1 MLNIG
6 DSADLVDVSL
16 TYSTAIL
23 SKAQAEHLG
32 AVFNRA
38 IDSVLD
44 SLDKKL
50 KNIDLL
56 IPQDY
61 DQMVA
66 WNSTVDTTMVES
78 LCDDLI
84 DTHLASRGSRPAI
97 SGWDLSLTY
106 TELDSLSTALA
117 DHLVSRHAVGRN
129 VLVPFCFEKSSWAIV
144 VMLAILKAGAAF
156 VPLDPKHPVDRLA
169 QIVQRVGAPLV
180 VTSEKKADLAPSLAA
195 SLPHLVVGP
204 STMPSIAK
212 EGSTRGYPL
221 PASTSTVR
229 SDAFRR
235 ARHPTDLAYCLFTSG
250 STGTPKGVL
259 IQHQTMST
267 STTAH
272 GRAFGYSSPDLLRT
286 VQFSSYAFDA
296 CIAEIFTTRVV
307 GGCVCVPSDEHKMDP
322 RQLMG
327 YMERERTNM
336 VFMTPAVLALL
347 DERRLPFVEHL
358 LVGGEAVPRQLVE
371 GWMTPQRRVLVVYG
385 PTECCVYCSGY
396 DCSDRGGLPLGRN
409 MIGTTV
415 GSVSWIGT
423 SHDPNRLAPIGA
435 VGELLIEGP
444 ILARGYLDDEEKT
457 AASFVKPAWMGGDR
471 TVYRTGDLVR
481 YIEDGSLEYLGR
493 RDNQVKLRGQR
504 LELGEIEQQL
514 MTLPD
519 VQQCVVLLPKEGR
532 CRQKITALLRL
543 TSEAADSSVAGVV
556 PITAGGSEGLQ
567 ILGGDA
573 VTSKLVAIS
582 QALGGKLPSYMV
594 PSCWMATDRIH
605 LLPSGKSDRRF
616 ITGCVANIDKR
627 MYRFSVDMKL
637 DDAVDGDTENPGSST
652 DIPEPAMTPVAR
664 TLRKVWSSV
673 LNLPEQT
680 INPESGSFI
689 RLGGDSISAMEVV
702 AQSRAQGVPLL
713 IENLLKATCINS
725 LASVVEE
732 SSPSV
737 STSVVAVTHNVSDEE
752 EDEDDEIVLFGL
764 SPIQRM
770 FAKLAPRENHF
781 NQSFLVKVNAR
792 SLSEDHVRR
801 ALDVV
806 VKRHAMLRARF
817 QRIGRSFRQWIEH
830 EIEGSY
836 TFRSWDV
843 APSSASFPPEAVP
856 LIEDTQKSLDLES
869 GPVFA
874 GDLFTAGTEQFLF
887 LTAHHLVV
895 DLVSW
900 RIILKDL
907 EDYLVQ
913 GSISSY
919 RSLSFEKWCGLL
931 ASHRKALLQAPNPTH
946 LPFDVP
952 RPDYD
957 FWGMRQKPNYAADFE
972 HHQFTLPADVS
983 QTLLGD
989 ANDAFGT
996 EALDLFIAAVM
1007 HSFASTFPDR
1017 AIPPV
1022 YNEGHG
1028 REPWD
1033 ESHDLSKT
1041 VGWFTTIAPIW
1052 FKASNKGDI
1061 VHFVKQVKDVRRKT
1075 PAKGFSHF
1083 TALDLDR
1090 KPFEIELSFNYF
1102 GAFQQLGRSD
1112 ALLQQVHWESIGVD
1126 PCEVS
1131 ADHKKFSL
1139 VDIAAESSNDQL
1151 IFTFSFNSKL
1161 RHQQGLRTWMDSC
1174 RDSLQTMARSLLSR
1188 RGEIAVSDFEH
1199 LPDTYNLDVLRS
1211 TTLRELGVHESNV
1224 EDIYPCSPAQQGMLL
1239 SQSKD
1244 PNMYWFRSVYE
1255 VRSKS
1260 GPPMT
1265 ASRLRQAWTAVV
1277 QRHPVLRTVFIE
1289 QNSTDGLYD
1298 QLVLRSHDPSVD
1310 EMELG
1315 ATNDNDDDDDNK
1327 LLAKLKIDAVA
1338 PDLQA
1343 SRKPQHQLR
1352 IARQATSPGGSR
1364 VFFSLLISHAIVDGG
1379 SMGVI
1384 LRDLDLACQGRLV
1397 DTEPVLFKNYITYLK
1412 SRDHEADLGYW
1423 KQSLDGVEPCILPV
1437 DPTAAGSP
1445 RVMDRAN
1452 LMTQD
1457 THAYTKMASVARE
1470 LGVSPFTLLQV
1481 AWALT
1486 LRELTDPDRDDCCFG
1501 VVTSGRD
1508 LPVEGIRD
1516 MAGPL
1521 VNILASRVEIPHDV
1535 ALSRIAETVHDRFVD
1550 NLAHQTSSLAEVTH
1564 ELGSG
1569 TLFNTGMTMQKIV
1582 GGGLDSR
1589 ESAVTFNPMGGED
1602 PTEVSIPNKHTAHYA
1617 QYQILTPEPQ
1627 FDIVI
1632 HAIDDGSRLHVH
1644 MNYWRD
1650 KVSPG
1655 RADEIARIFSTIQG
1669 QMLQRP
1675 GMTPADLDIV
1685 SAKDVAQLWTWN
1697 ARLPQAVEMRIED
1710 MIAQRVVETPTREA
1724 LWSTTE
1730 ALSYHQLDLFSTKLA
1745 ETHLADLG
1753 REEIVPLCFDKSIWV
1768 VVAMVAVLKAGG
1780 TVVLM
1785 DPSHPADRLRS
1796 IVTTT
1801 KAKRILASPSQAN
1814 MCSKTLGIRAIAISK
1829 AAINA
1834 RAAPSTGTTLTRLR
1848 PGASSSSDAAYI
1860 VFTSGSTGTPKGS
1873 VTEHRSFCTAVR
1885 GYHTAI
1891 GQLPG
1896 SRVLQFASH
1905 SFDASILETLGSL
1918 MVGATVCV
1926 PSDRERADSVSDFI
1940 RRARVSFAVVTP
1952 TTAEL
1957 LRPDQVPSLTGLAL
1971 CGEPMTA
1978 SHISTWADRVRL
1990 VNAFG
1995 PSECCVGSA
2004 ANPRVSALS
2013 NPRCIGWAVSCC
2025 YWVVHPRNHDRLARV
2040 GSVGELL
2047 IEGPILAR
2055 HYLGEEAKT
2064 REAFIT
2070 APAWARP
2077 GRATRLYKTGDLVCQ
2092 NPDGSF
2098 QYIGRKDCQAKIRGQ
2113 RLELGDVEQA
2123 LRDVI
2128 PQCTSVVAEVIQ
2140 NEGQVARLVVFF
2152 SGLADIDVADVQSKI
2167 AQRVPAYMVPSSI
2180 VPLAQLPL
2188 MPSGKVDRKKMRAMA
2203 ASLPTT
2209 LGERSGRAP
2218 ESPMEV
2224 SLAAIWKK
2232 VVKTSE
2238 QILAADSFFHIG
2250 GDSFTAMKLVTEAR
2264 SQGITLSVSV
2274 VMRAPKLEDM
2284 ARQATRSA
2292 SMENNT
2298 TSVSLVSQATEA
2310 FSMVQWTPALRAEVS
2325 RQCRVS
2331 ESDIEDVYPCTPL
2344 QEGLFVLSVKQP
2356 GSYMARHCFR
2366 LSPELD
2372 ISRYK
2377 EAWNTIFESSLILR
2391 THLVQ
2396 LTNAG
2401 GLAGRKSGLYQA
2413 VIRKPLSWQH
2423 ETAALD
2429 KYVATP
2435 PLPALGAALVGFTM
2449 VEDKGARYLVLT
2461 MHHAAYDGTSLD
2473 MLLKRVEAE
2482 YTGGPAPPVTP
2493 FREAIKHLDS
2503 IKGDPTKRFWTQY
2516 LAGAQSSKFP
2526 VVPEGYVPSA
2536 GTDLE
2541 DTFPLP
2547 TPKVEGFTVST
2558 LIRVAWSMVMAHHAG
2573 SDDIVVAETLSG
2585 RNDDRQG
2592 IAEADGPLIT
2602 TVPARCILDPSANLV
2617 DVLEA
2622 TQRAMV
2628 DMIPFQQA
2636 GLQNIRF
2643 MSADAAE
2650 ACSFSC
2656 LVSIAPESVAR
2667 AKSAMG
2673 VTPVDGPPAP
2683 PIDYALSIQ
2692 FVLCENRKLKMGVSY
2707 DERLVDGAQMR
2718 NMMEEFGRVLGQ
2730 LCSGE
2735 KKQVRDIEV
2744 DNVKRPDPLRILN
2757 QGNVANMES
2766 QTLVNEE
2773 VASNDNVTGGSESS
2787 IPLEHDAPSTQESSS
2802 AGSGFVTTRSLSE
2815 IQQEMRALWAE
2826 ILEIDGEDV
2835 GDEDNFFRLGGDS
2848 ISAMRLVTTAEQ
2860 RNISIIVADVFH
2872 HPAFAD
2878 LCEFAAQAHTALVVA
2893 PGAGVAAATPG
2904 QTNAVIAAPTPPPV
2918 PQDYRPYAVLD
2929 YLELDRDLAVEAVCS
2944 QLNVFPGD
2952 VEDVFP
2958 ATDYQA
2964 WAVSH
2969 GLMRSRG
2976 NTNYFLFRLHGNL
2989 DTFLLEQACRRMVA
3003 SNPIL
3008 RTLFTTIGSQVM
3020 QVVLRS
3026 YQIEFQRYGREHSA
3040 DDSFIRWLVEQDT
3053 HREAFL
3059 SQSIVRFKL
3068 LRHTLGHYVLVMRV
3082 SHAQYDGMSLPLLCQ
3097 DLQKAYGGAEPL
3109 VRPSFGKFIQGGMV
3123 REEAAIGFWSQLLE
3137 GSSVTEIVEHPGPA
3151 FRHNVDTIRSR
3162 TIPPIPVNV
3171 AGMTQATLV
3180 KAAWALVLAKMSGQ
3194 RDIVFGNLIFGR
3206 NMPVSGIDEISGPCI
3221 NMVPIRVRINEMDN
3235 IQDLLALVQEQ
3246 QLAAMPHEN
3255 LGFRHLVKH
3264 CTDWPTWT
3272 RFSSVVQH
3280 QKVGRNVGQDFYLGD
3295 DVKCEMG
3302 VLGPAYDSSDLWVQ
3316 TTPSDDS
3323 FKVEIGSCS
3332 AVVSPKIAETLLDRL
3347 CTVLTIFGAVGSG
3360 NDHQLWELLARDH
3373 APLIPVQSPIID
3385 QVWSRVLPDGAAI
3398 PWDAPY
3404 YDYWGDEIAPVRFL
3418 EEYADHGI
3426 HLDMEDILGHPT
3438 KQEQMMLTAGVMAEQ
3453 NGTSSSSSSSSSKR
3467 DSRRFSQMYQPKT
3480 SVSTSVTSPSGAAR
3494 HQHQHAANATTA
3506 SSSRS
3511 FWMLDG
3517 PGKPAAGS
3525 SVHSSDS
3532 KGGRSRGGVPSS
3544 ARMNSPKRGPA
3555 FGPQRSKPQR
3565 RGASTSSRNTSRS
3578 GSVWDVS
3585 SSVSLSGHSSS
3596 SNVSVSS
3603 PSLPSSSRP
3612 RLGRKASVAVDW

>member
-1 MLNIG
+1 MI
-6 DSADLVDVSL
+6 
-16 TYSTAIL
+16 
-23 SKAQAEHLG
+23 Q
-32 AVFNRA
+32 
-38 IDSVLD
+38 
-44 SLDKKL
+44 
-50 KNIDLL
+50 
-56 IPQDY
+56 
-61 DQMVA
+61 
-66 WNSTVDTTMVES
+66 WNNNVDTNMVEA
-78 LCDDLI
+78 LCDDLVG
-84 DTHLASRGSRPAI
+84 TQLASRAAKPAI
-97 SGWDLSLTY
+97 AGWDLSLTY
-106 TELDSLSTALA
+106 AELDNLSTTLA
-117 DHLVSRHAVGRN
+117 DHLVSRYAVGRN

-144 VMLAILKAGAAF
+144 VMLGIIKSGAAF

-169 QIVQRVGAPLV
+169 EIVQRVGAPLII
-180 VTSEKKADLAPSLAA
+180 TSEKKADLAPGLGAH
-195 SLPHLVVGP
+195 LPHLIVGAN
-204 STMPSIAK
+204 TMTAMK
-212 EGSTRGYPL
+212 GQNTGGRFLGSR
-221 PASTSTVR
+221 VK

-235 ARHPTDLAYCLFTSG
+235 DRHPTDLAYCLFTSG

-259 IQHQTMST
+259 IQHQTMCT

-272 GRAFGYSSPDLLRT
+272 GKAFGYNAPDLRT
-286 VQFSSYAFDA
+286 IQFSSYAFDA
-296 CIAEIFTTRVV
+296 CIAEIFTTLIF

-322 RQLMG
+322 RQLMAFL
-327 YMERERTNM
+327 EKEQTSM
-336 VFMTPAVLALL
+336 VFLTPAVLALL
-347 DERRLPFVEHL
+347 DEKKLPFVKCL

-371 GWMTPQRRVLVVYG
+371 GWMSPQRRVLVVYG

-396 DCSDRGGLPLGRN
+396 DCTAQGGLPIGRN

-415 GSVSWIGT
+415 GSVSWVST

-435 VGELLIEGP
+435 IGELLIEGP
-444 ILARGYLDDEEKT
+444 ILAKGYLDDEVKT
-457 AASFVKPAWMGGDR
+457 AASFVKPTWMGGDR
-471 TVYRTGDLVR
+471 VVYRTGDLVR

-532 CRQKITALLRL
+532 CRQKITAMLRL
-543 TSEAADSSVAGVV
+543 ASDAADITTVGVV
-556 PITAGGSEGLQ
+556 PTIAGGSEGLQ
-567 ILGGDA
+567 VLGGDS
-573 VTSKLVAIS
+573 VTSKLADIC
-582 QALGGKLPSYMV
+582 QALSGKLPSYMV
-594 PSCWMATDRIH
+594 PSCWMVTDRIH
-605 LLPSGKSDRRF
+605 LLPSGKADRRF
-616 ITGCVANIDKR
+616 ITGCITNIDKR

-637 DDAVDGDTENPGSST
+637 DDVADGDEESGVKSNS
-652 DIPEPAMTPVAR
+652 PEPDMSPVAR
-664 TLRKVWSSV
+664 TLRQIWSSV

-702 AQSRAQGVPLL
+702 AQSRSKGVPLL
-713 IENLLKATCINS
+713 IENLLKATSVNA
-725 LASVVEE
+725 LASMVEE
-732 SSPSV
+732 SNPSV
-737 STSVVAVTHNVSDEE
+737 STSVVTVTHES
-752 EDEDDEIVLFGL
+752 EDDNEDDEIVLFGL

-770 FAKLAPRENHF
+770 FTKLSPRENHF
-781 NQSFLVKVNAR
+781 NQSFLVKVNTSVR
-792 SLSEDHVRR
+792 KSLSEDDVRKG
-801 ALDVV
+801 LDIV

-817 QRIGRSFRQWIEH
+817 QRIGRSFRQWIER
-830 EIEGSY
+830 EVDDSY

-843 APSSASFPPEAVP
+843 APSGSFPAEAVP
-856 LIEDTQKSLDLES
+856 LIEDTQKSIDLES

-874 GDLFTAGTEQFLF
+874 GDLFSTGNDQFLF

-907 EDYLVQ
+907 EDYLTQ
-913 GSISSY
+913 GSITTY
-919 RSLSFEKWCGLL
+919 RSLSFENWCGHLNN
-931 ASHRKALLQAPNPTH
+931 HRKILLQAPNPTH

-952 RPDYD
+952 QPDYN
-957 FWGMRQKPNYAADFE
+957 FWGMKQKPSYAADFE
-972 HHQFTLPADVS
+972 HHQFTLPVGVS
-983 QTLLGD
+983 QTLLGA

-1007 HSFASTFPDR
+1007 HSFTSTFPDC

-1041 VGWFTTIAPIW
+1041 VGWFTTIAPVW
-1052 FKASNKGDI
+1052 VKGKGDI

-1075 PAKGFSHF
+1075 PCKGFSHF

-1112 ALLQQVHWESIGVD
+1112 ALLQQVQWESIGVD

-1131 ADHKKFSL
+1131 SDHKKFSL
-1139 VDIAAESSNDQL
+1139 IDIAAENSNDRL

-1161 RHQQGLRTWMDSC
+1161 RHQQELKKWVGACQQCLETMSQ
-1174 RDSLQTMARSLLSR
+1174 SLVSRS
-1188 RGEIAVSDFEH
+1188 GEIAVSDFEH
-1199 LPDTYNLDVLRS
+1199 LPENYNLEGLRNTTFKELDVS
-1211 TTLRELGVHESNV
+1211 ESNV
-1224 EDIYPCSPAQQGMLL
+1224 ADIYPCSPAQQGMLL
-1239 SQSKD
+1239 TQSKD
-1244 PNMYWFRSVYE
+1244 PGMYWFRSVYE
-1255 VRSKS
+1255 VKS
-1260 GPPMT
+1260 NSETPVTP
-1265 ASRLRQAWTAVV
+1265 ARLRQAWKAIV
-1277 QRHPVLRTVFIE
+1277 QRHPLLRTIFIE

-1298 QLVLRSHDPSVD
+1298 QMVLRNYEPNVS

-1315 ATNDNDDDDDNK
+1315 ASMSDDK
-1327 LLAKLKIDAVA
+1327 LLEKLKIDTV
-1338 PDLQA
+1338 PYELQA

-1352 IARQATSPGGSR
+1352 IIRQAPSGR
-1364 VFFSLLISHAIVDGG
+1364 VFLSLLISHAIVDGG

-1384 LRDLDLACQGRLV
+1384 LRDLDLACQGKLV
-1397 DTEPVLFKNYITYLK
+1397 EAQPLLFKNYITYLK
-1412 SRDHEADLGYW
+1412 SRDHEADLAYW
-1423 KQSLDGVEPCILPV
+1423 KQSLDGVDPCFLPI
-1437 DPTAAGSP
+1437 DPAA
-1445 RVMDRAN
+1445 AN
-1452 LMTQD
+1452 SARIMGRTDLMTQD
-1457 THAYTKMASVARE
+1457 NRAYTKMTSVARE
-1470 LGVSPFTLLQV
+1470 LGVSLFTLLQV
-1481 AWALT
+1481 TWALT
-1486 LRELTDPDRDDCCFG
+1486 LRELVDPDRNNCCFG

-1516 MAGPL
+1516 IAGPL
-1521 VNILASRVEIPHDV
+1521 VNILASRVELPHDMP
-1535 ALSRIAETVHDRFVD
+1535 LSRIAEMVHNRFID
-1550 NLAHQTSSLAEVTH
+1550 NLSHQTSSLAEVNH

-1569 TLFNTGMTMQKIV
+1569 TLFNTGMTMQKVI
-1582 GGGLDSR
+1582 GGASSQ
-1589 ESAVTFNPMGGED
+1589 ESGVSFHAVGGED
-1602 PTEVSIPNKHTAHYA
+1602 PTEVRSHAIFTLKCSPDTN
-1617 QYQILTPEPQ
+1617 QRPQ
-1627 FDIVI
+1627 FDVVI
-1632 HAIDDGSRLHVH
+1632 HAIDDGRELHVH
-1644 MNYWRD
+1644 MNYWCD
-1650 KVSPG
+1650 KVSPN
-1655 RADEIARIFSTIQG
+1655 RAAEIARVFSTIQS
-1669 QMLQRP
+1669 QILQRP

-1685 SAKDVAQLWTWN
+1685 SDKDVAQLWNWN
-1697 ARLPQAVEMRIED
+1697 ARLPQAINKRIED
-1710 MIAQRVVETPTREA
+1710 MITQRAAETPTREA
-1724 LWSTTE
+1724 LWSTSE
-1730 ALSYHQLDLFSTKLA
+1730 ALNYHQLDVLSTKLA
-1745 ETHLADLG
+1745 ETHLVDLG
-1753 REEIVPLCFDKSIWV
+1753 REEIVPLCFEKSIWV
-1768 VVAMVAVLKAGG
+1768 AVAMVAVLKAGG

-1796 IVTTT
+1796 IVNTT
-1801 KAKRILASPSQAN
+1801 KAKRVLASPSQAN
-1814 MCSKTLGIRAIAISK
+1814 MCSETLGLHTIAISK
-1829 AAINA
+1829 NA
-1834 RAAPSTGTTLTRLR
+1834 VNTKATSTAPLARLR
-1848 PGASSSSDAAYI
+1848 PRTSSDAAYI

-1873 VTEHRSFCTAVR
+1873 VTEHRAFCTAVQ

-1896 SRVLQFASH
+1896 SRVLQFASY
-1905 SFDASILETLGSL
+1905 SFDASILEMLGSL
-1918 MVGATVCV
+1918 MVGATVCI
-1926 PSDRERADSVSDFI
+1926 PSDRERSDSVSDFI
-1940 RRARVSFAVVTP
+1940 RRGRISFAVVTP
-1952 TTAEL
+1952 TTASL
-1957 LRPDQVPSLTGLAL
+1957 LKPEEVPSLTCLAL
-1971 CGEPMTA
+1971 CGEPMTM
-1978 SHISTWADRVRL
+1978 SHITLWADKVRL

-2004 ANPRVSALS
+2004 ANPRLNILS
-2013 NPRCIGWAVSCC
+2013 SPMCIGWAVSCC
-2025 YWVVHPRNHDRLARV
+2025 YWVVNPRNHNRLARV

-2055 HYLGEEAKT
+2055 HYLGEETKT

-2092 NPDGSF
+2092 NADGTF
-2098 QYIGRKDCQAKIRGQ
+2098 QYVGRKDSQAKIRGQ

-2152 SGLADIDVADVQSKI
+2152 SGLGIDNVDVDIADIQSKM

-2180 VPLAQLPL
+2180 VPLPQLPL
-2188 MPSGKVDRKKMRAMA
+2188 MPSGKVDRKKTRAMA
-2203 ASLPTT
+2203 AELPTS

-2224 SLAAIWKK
+2224 SLAAIWKTT
-2232 VVKTSE
+2232 VKTNE
-2238 QILAADSFFHIG
+2238 QILASDSFFHIG

-2264 SQGITLSVSV
+2264 SQGITLTVPV

-2284 ARQATRSA
+2284 ARQATWSA
-2292 SMENNT
+2292 STQINALSGRSEA
-2298 TSVSLVSQATEA
+2298 QDTEA
-2310 FSMVQWTPALRAEVS
+2310 FSMVKWTPALKADVS
-2325 RQCRVS
+2325 RQCRVP
-2331 ESDIEDVYPCTPL
+2331 ESNIEDVYPCTPL
-2344 QEGLFVLSVKQP
+2344 QEGLFVLSVKQL

-2366 LSPELD
+2366 LSPDLD
-2372 ISRYK
+2372 IPRYK
-2377 EAWNTIFESSLILR
+2377 KAWNTIFESSLILR

-2413 VIRKPLSWQH
+2413 VIKKPLDWKH
-2423 ETAALD
+2423 EITALG

-2435 PLPALGAALVGFTM
+2435 PMPALGAALAAFTIL
-2449 VEDKGARYLVLT
+2449 EDKGAKYLVLT

-2482 YTGGPAPPVTP
+2482 YTGAPAPRVTP
-2493 FREAIKHLDS
+2493 FREAIKYLDS
-2503 IKGDPTKRFWTQY
+2503 TKGDPAKDFWTQY
-2516 LAGAQSSKFP
+2516 LAGAQASKFP

-2536 GTDLE
+2536 DTDLE
-2541 DTFPLP
+2541 HDFLLP
-2547 TPKVEGFTVST
+2547 TPKIEGFTIST
-2558 LIRVAWSMVMAHHAG
+2558 LIRVAWSLVMAHHAR
-2573 SDDIVVAETLSG
+2573 SADIVVAETLSG
-2585 RNDDRQG
+2585 RNDDREG

-2602 TVPARCILDPSANLV
+2602 TVPARCTLDPTTNIR
-2617 DVLEA
+2617 DVLESM
-2622 TQRAMV
+2622 QKGMV
-2628 DMIPFQQA
+2628 DMISFQQA
-2636 GLQNIRF
+2636 GLQNIRL

-2650 ACSFSC
+2650 ACTFSC
-2656 LVSIAPESVAR
+2656 LVSIAPESVAK

-2673 VTPVDGPPAP
+2673 VTPVDGPPSP

-2692 FVLCENRKLKMGVSY
+2692 FVLGKDRELKVGVSF
-2707 DERLVDGAQMR
+2707 DNKLVDGVQMR
-2718 NMMEEFGRVLGQ
+2718 RMIDQFGRILGQ

-2735 KKQVRDIEV
+2735 KNQVRDIEV
-2744 DNVKRPDPLRILN
+2744 EMEPAPIEPVNPAAGLGVLN
-2757 QGNVANMES
+2757 EGNMAKMQS
-2766 QTLVNEE
+2766 QTAVVNDET
-2773 VASNDNVTGGSESS
+2773 VSNDNAMEGGSESS
-2787 IPLEHDAPSTQESSS
+2787 VPPEQGAPSTQESSNT
-2802 AGSGFVTTRSLSE
+2802 GSGFVTARSLSE
-2815 IQQEMRALWAE
+2815 VREEMRALWAE
-2826 ILEIDGEDV
+2826 ILDIEGEDV
-2835 GDEDNFFRLGGDS
+2835 DDENNFFRLGGDS
-2848 ISAMRLVTTAEQ
+2848 ISAMRLVTTAEH
-2860 RNISIIVADVFH
+2860 RNINIIVADVFH
-2872 HPAFAD
+2872 HPTFAD
-2878 LCEFAAQAHTALVVA
+2878 LCEFAAQAHTALVVPPRA
-2893 PGAGVAAATPG
+2893 VAAAVSSDDDHPG
-2904 QTNAVIAAPTPPPV
+2904 EPTAVIAAPPPPV

-2929 YLELDRDLAVEAVCS
+2929 FLDLDRELAVEAVCS

-2989 DTFLLEQACRRMVA
+2989 DTFLLEQACRKMVA

-3097 DLQKAYGGAEPL
+3097 DLQKAYGGSDPI

-3123 REEAAIGFWSQLLE
+3123 REEAAINFWSQLLE
-3137 GSSVTEIVEHPGPA
+3137 GSSVTEIVEHTGPA

-3162 TIPPIPVNV
+3162 TIPPIPINV

-3255 LGFRHLVKH
+3255 LGFRSLVKH

-3280 QKVGRNVGQDFYLGD
+3280 QKVGRNVGQDFYLGG

-3316 TTPSDDS
+3316 TTPLDDS

-3347 CTVLTIFGAVGSG
+3347 CTVLTIFGSVGSG

-3385 QVWSRVLPDGAAI
+3385 QVWSRVLPDGSTI
-3398 PWDAPY
+3398 PWDSPY
-3404 YDYWGDEIAPVRFL
+3404 YEYWGDEIAPVRFL
-3418 EEYADHGI
+3418 EEYAEHNI
-3426 HLDMEDILGHPT
+3426 HLDMEDILGNPT
-3438 KQEQMMLTAGVMAEQ
+3438 KQEQMMLTAHVMAEQ
-3453 NGTSSSSSSSSSKR
+3453 NGTSSSKR
-3467 DSRRFSQMYQPKT
+3467 DSRRDSRRLSQMYHPKS
-3480 SVSTSVTSPSGAAR
+3480 SVSTSVPTPNDVGNTSG
-3494 HQHQHAANATTA
+3494 
-3506 SSSRS
+3506 SSRS
-3511 FWMLDG
+3511 FWMMDG
-3517 PGKPAAGS
+3517 PGKTANGSNSSKSGGSRGS
-3525 SVHSSDS
+3525 SALGS
-3532 KGGRSRGGVPSS
+3532 P
-3544 ARMNSPKRGPA
+3544 RMNSPRRGAA
-3555 FGPQRSKPQR
+3555 FVPQRSKAHR
-3565 RGASTSSRNTSRS
+3565 KGVCTSPRNASRS

-3585 SSVSLSGHSSS
+3585 SAASFSGQGSSS
-3596 SNVSVSS
+3596 VSVSS
-3603 PSLPSSSRP
+3603 PSLASSSRP
-3612 RLGRKASVAVDW
+3612 RIGRKASAAVDF